1 MPDSDPDRL
10 CSRGMQMKRI
20 ASRFISFLTAAL
32 LIAGAAAP
40 AAFTAD
46 EDVESVTAQL
56 EAIDTLAQ
64 MQSKKSQFTVSGHY
78 NAEDPD
84 SVQEHLDAINGYR
97 NYIIE
102 MRAQRAAAKQAYDA
116 LSDSEKEQI
125 PAELAEKLND
135 TLDTV
140 FRYNSYPIT
149 QRFDEYCYEVIFP
162 RNLVYELSPH
172 FSPGID
178 MPATIILTNTAE
190 LDGNS
195 WTPDGPYSYGTNN
208 YDLTYCCDLEVMP
221 VNGTHYK
228 IGNLEDSGHYGVTS
242 ARHIRAIVENS
253 YPFVTIDQMKAGGLD
268 SDFVDSLTRSDIIA
282 GVQMAIWAYSNMS
295 NERIEQSVF
304 YGGSLDIT
312 KQGIMTLIHNYSNEI
327 WDWAPVVRN
336 RKTYNEESAYKV
348 NNLVYYLYNL
358 EGVEPTEEQIVVS
371 DVEMVRAKLKP
382 GSEDKFDIGLYVNIN
397 GKLESDDDITI
408 TVKSGHDDGNGNF
421 IETDSI
427 SIQADTKTKYPFT
440 ITAKAGDTVTVETSG
455 IQNLAKGV
463 YLFEPEGGKEASQ
476 SLVGVTEGPARIKAT
491 NSFVFNG
498 DIEKGI
504 RIFKT
509 SAETGNPI
517 ENIEF
522 EIYRADG
529 ATGDTPTQEDIDT
542 YAVDSAKVGSAVTD
556 STGYAC
562 LELEDGKYLVIEAEA
577 PDRIEAPAPPF
588 FIDIPSPVPGSDNE
602 FSSVA
607 SVYPKN
613 TLKDIPDEPKD
624 LIIPDNVSGTF
635 SIVKYK
641 AGNTEERLEGAKFK
655 VYRSAYY
662 DDTEYVTLNGQ
673 DGESYA
679 AVPVTVEGEELVL
692 RSDENGNAVSPALPC
707 GIYYLEET
715 KAPLGCRKPDY
726 VFSVTVVS
734 ELVDTPAQTLYIANT
749 SSSILPGTGGTGTV
763 VYIAGGVAVML
774 TALVFAVPKRK
785 KQKDVSLPA

>member
-1 MPDSDPDRL
+1 
-10 CSRGMQMKRI
+10 MKKSTVKI
-20 ASRFISFLTAAL
+20 LTVVLAAL
-32 LIAGAAAP
+32 TVFSAVSP
-40 AAFTAD
+40 CVFSAD
-46 EDVESVTAQL
+46 GDVDEVIAQL
-56 EAIDTLAQ
+56 QAIDTLAQ
-64 MQSKKSQFTVSGHY
+64 MQSKKSQFTVSGNY
-78 NAEDPD
+78 NADDPD
-84 SVQEHLDAINGYR
+84 SVREHLDAVNGYR
-97 NYIIE
+97 NYVIE
-102 MRAQRAAAKQAYDA
+102 MLAQRAAAKQAYEL
-116 LSDSEKEQI
+116 LSDSGKEQI
-125 PAELAEKLND
+125 PAELTEKLSD

-140 FRYNSYPIT
+140 FRYNSYPVT

-162 RNLVYELSPH
+162 RNLVYELSSH

-190 LDGNS
+190 LGGSS

-253 YPFVTIDQMKAGGLD
+253 YPFVTIDEMKENLKAGGLD
-268 SDFVDSLTRSDIIA
+268 SGFVDSLTRSDIIA

-312 KQGIMTLIHNYSNEI
+312 KQGVMTLVHNYGNEI

-336 RKTYNEESAYKV
+336 RKTYNDESAYKV

-371 DVEMVRAKLKP
+371 DVEMVRAKLRS
-382 GSEDKFDIGLYVNIN
+382 GSADTFDIGMYVNIN

-408 TVKSGHDDGNGNF
+408 TVKSGHDNGSGNF
-421 IETDSI
+421 IETDRI
-427 SIQADTKTKYPFT
+427 SIHADTKTKYPFT
-440 ITAKAGDTVTVETSG
+440 VTAKAGDTVSVETSG

-463 YLFEPEGGKEASQ
+463 YLFEPEGGKDVSQ
-476 SLVGVTEGPARIKAT
+476 SLVGVTEGPARIRAT
-491 NSFVFNG
+491 DSFVFNG

-509 SAETGNPI
+509 SAETGNPVKG
-517 ENIEF
+517 IEF

-529 ATGDTPTQEDIDT
+529 AQGDTPTQADIDL
-542 YAVDSAKVGSAVTD
+542 YATDSSKVGSAVTD

-562 LELEDGKYLVIEAEA
+562 LELEDGRYLVVEAA
-577 PDRIEAPAPPF
+577 NPDLIEAPVEPF
-588 FIDIPSPVPGSDNE
+588 FISIPSPVPASAGEYTSI
-602 FSSVA
+602 A

-613 TLKDIPDEPKD
+613 TLKNIPDEPKD

-641 AGNTEERLEGAKFK
+641 AGNEEEHLEGAEFK
-655 VYRSAYY
+655 VYRPAHY
-662 DDTEYVTLNGQ
+662 DDTEYVTLQ
-673 DGESYA
+673 DGSGESYA

-692 RSDENGNAVSPALPC
+692 RSDENGNATSPDLPC
-707 GIYYLEET
+707 GTYYLEEI
-715 KAPLGCRKPDY
+715 KAPSGYHKSSDIFI
-726 VFSVTVVS
+726 VNVVS
-734 ELVDTPAQTLYIANT
+734 ELLDAPSESLHIANIK
-749 SSSILPGTGGTGTV
+749 SSALPETGGIGTYLFVGVGAV
-763 VYIAGGVAVML
+763 VMIA
-774 TALVFAVPKRK
+774 ALVFALRK
-785 KQKDVSLPA
+785 KENNPGEADKTGSENNKTEQ